1 MATLPKVLIFGHSF
15 IDRLQGSIRNCQD
28 SVLLDNFGLRQC
40 EVTLAGFGGLC
51 ISKNLERFN
60 RAHSVLLPDCD
71 YDIAIVQIGSN
82 DITPDSS
89 PVDLARKILD
99 FATYLVQTKQ
109 IKIVYTC
116 QIFQRQQPRYM
127 RPEVFEVIRT
137 STNNHIEQV
146 LKAHTHI
153 RYWAHKRIFHSPLQV
168 FLRDGVHLNAAGTKK
183 FYKSLRQAI
192 IFAVEDFKSFNI

>member
-1 MATLPKVLIFGHSF
+1 M
-15 IDRLQGSIRNCQD
+15 
-28 SVLLDNFGLRQC
+28 LLDNFVLRQC

-60 RAHSVLLPDCD
+60 RAHSVLLSDSD

-82 DITPDSS
+82 DITPDTS
-89 PVDLARKILD
+89 PVNLASSIVD
-99 FATYLVQTKQ
+99 FATYLIQTKQ
-109 IKIVYTC
+109 IKIVYIC

-127 RPEVFEVIRT
+127 RPEVYEVICT
-137 STNNHIEQV
+137 CTNNHIELM

-153 RYWAHKRIFHSPLQV
+153 RHWAHKRIFHSPLQL